1 MSQMRYSK
9 NRSRNM
15 KAGNGLFWAL
25 MLCLLLTGVQAW
37 GGYATGISSL
47 YVGAAIT
54 ALLSVILAIFLAA
67 HWITAAI
74 FSTNSKVK

>member
-1 MSQMRYSK
+1 
-9 NRSRNM
+9 M
-15 KAGNGLFWAL
+15 KKGNGLFWAL
-25 MLCLLLTGVQAW
+25 TLDLLLTVVQAW
-37 GGYATGISSL
+37 GGYTTGRSSL

-74 FSTNSKVK
+74 YSTNGKVK

>member
-1 MSQMRYSK
+1 
-9 NRSRNM
+9 M
-15 KAGNGLFWAL
+15 KTGNGLFWTL
-25 MLCLLLTGVQAW
+25 MLSLLLTVVQAW

-47 YVGAAIT
+47 YIGAAIM

-74 FSTNSKVK
+74 YSTNGKVK